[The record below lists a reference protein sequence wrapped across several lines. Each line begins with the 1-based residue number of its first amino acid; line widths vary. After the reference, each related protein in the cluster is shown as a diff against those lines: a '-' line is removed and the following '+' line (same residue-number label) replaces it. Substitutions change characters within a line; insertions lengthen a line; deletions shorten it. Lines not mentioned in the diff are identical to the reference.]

1 MAKKFGK
8 FLLFTAAAAAT
19 AAGVYY
25 FLKKKSDK
33 EIICDVEDEDYD
45 DFSEDLDAEPRSYVQ
60 LDSASADTEDD
71 DFLEETENA
80 GDGDFSPLADQ
91 LQEKNNEQVEE
102 FFGEEN

>member
-8 FLLFTAAAAAT
+8 FLLFTAAVAAT

-25 FLKKKSDK
+25 FLKKKSGNDAIF
-33 EIICDVEDEDYD
+33 EIEDDDYD
-45 DFSEDLDAEPRSYVQ
+45 DFSEDLDEPETREYVQ
-60 LDSASADTEDD
+60 LEPGALDED
-71 DFLEETENA
+71 DFLVETDEA
-80 GDGDFSPLADQ
+80 AEGDFSPLAEQ

>member
-8 FLLFTAAAAAT
+8 FLLFTAAVGAT

-25 FLKKKSDK
+25 YLKKKSDQEAIC
-33 EIICDVEDEDYD
+33 EIEDEDYD
-45 DFSEDLDAEPRSYVQ
+45 DFSEDFEETPRSYVQ
-60 LDSASADTEDD
+60 LDPAGAEEQED
-71 DFLEETENA
+71 DFLEETEHS